1 MQELTDTSVEQELT
15 DTLQYHR
22 SARPGSSRPWLPD
35 AVQTLPHRRA
45 RCPSPPPPRRGPRTK
60 HGADAG
66 RRRDPAY
73 HGRCRRRWRPLGA
86 VAAAG
91 GKGRAG
97 CTEQM
102 RQPVRLRLRQRP
114 EGPRPA
120 ATAAG
125 PDARVATGGCR
136 RAVCSGRGAGACVC
150 RGAEGDEVG
159 QVYVREARLALA
171 RRLVAEDAQ
180 HAAARHA
187 HVMACTQ
194 FLAPV
199 CPPRASRTLLVV
211 YVCPLHGLPACPLRV
226 VYAPRRTH
234 RCGRRPAKL
243 AFGPGLCSSCASVAR
258 HVVYDT
264 SDVTGRDRPWLMK
277 RRRAAPNNRHPLR
290 RPRFQLMTAYGR
302 AVSGR
307 RCTMAALPMGLWV
320 GWCAPARVAG
330 S

>member
-35 AVQTLPHRRA
+35 AVQTLPRRRA

-211 YVCPLHGLPACPLRV
+211 YVCRLCLPACRLRLPAPRSARLSAACRLCAASHAPLRPSAGEACIRTGPLLLV
-226 VYAPRRTH
+226 CERRSAC
-234 RCGRRPAKL
+234 RI
-243 AFGPGLCSSCASVAR
+243 R
-258 HVVYDT
+258 HER
-264 SDVTGRDRPWLMK
+264 RDR
-277 RRRAAPNNRHPLR
+277 
-290 RPRFQLMTAYGR
+290 T
-302 AVSGR
+302 
-307 RCTMAALPMGLWV
+307 
-320 GWCAPARVAG
+320 
-330 S
+330 